1 MGKKRVRKLLSSFLI
16 VMLFTSFFQFSA
28 SAETNKGETVV
39 AKLNGRGF
47 KEVQNLGT
55 PATGAVVT
63 DAVFGKENGKDVVYT
78 TANGGLFNVID
89 VKNNTVLFNAQLGKV
104 NQVWTHII
112 APDGTVY
119 IAGLADKNAGELW
132 SYSPETKSVK
142 NLGIPDASHQFWS
155 STTDD
160 DGNVYIGTYKEKEG
174 KIFKY
179 DVSKQ
184 AFVDLGKVDV
194 EGDASYVRSLTYH
207 NGYLY
212 AGLGVT
218 GNVYRI
224 NTETLEKEKITK
236 NAPDILGTTV
246 EAMGF
251 AYDMEVAGKY
261 LVIRFSELSAIL
273 FYDLE
278 SQEWVEDTVIG
289 KIGDGSED
297 DYGAF
302 GYSQLAVNDN
312 KTYVINN
319 RHILEI
325 DVNTLETRETG
336 IRYPAGWRG
345 LAFVDFGEAS
355 SDLRLVTV
363 KRSGE
368 IMTVDLDEKK
378 IIDLPLAMNG
388 NLPLDLH
395 SLGLGPDG
403 NLYMTTYPGGPK
415 GARYNTKTGEIT
427 TYSQGQA
434 EGMVAGNGSDMYFG
448 IYSGA
453 SIQKMNTDTLEVKTL
468 FNLYDEYEQ
477 DRPYIMKFENDKLLI
492 GTIPYYQKLGG
503 TLTIYDPTTG
513 ERETHR
519 NIVQDQSIV
528 GLAYKDGKIYGSTTV
543 RGGLDIEPTA
553 KKAKMFVWDVKGKKK
568 ITEFEL
574 DLPELDTPPMISG
587 LTFDGEGLLWGA
599 VDGILFAMD
608 PDTYEIVKSKNLY
621 PNIKNRGMWRPV
633 HILFGEDG
641 LLYTDI
647 GGKLAV
653 VDPKSE
659 ELKHVSLID
668 NGPEVTFM
676 ELAYDAEGNQNIYF
690 IDGDKHYLKM
700 IPVIDGGKLPVDP
713 VYETVPV
720 SFQNP
725 GFEETVG
732 EDNRIPGWSSL
743 FSLSGNVSYGVTNE
757 RAKTGNYSLKIKDT
771 AQNET
776 VFVQSDPIPVSAG
789 VEYTATVEMYLED
802 GSASFFVRY
811 FDNAGK
817 QVGKDVDGVNIIHVR
832 GGHKQWQTVRA
843 TVEAPENAAYAKLF
857 AGASNFFTTSGAYY
871 DDFKLTYEREVVLDK
886 VVLSADS
893 AKVLQGE
900 KMGTE
905 LSILLTNGE
914 QVDLG
919 EIDAV
924 EWVSSSPQVATVDA
938 GKIMA
943 NNAGTTDI
951 QAIVTYQGEE
961 FTSNKLTVTVTVT
974 PATLTKQIRDL
985 FESNQ
990 IDHSLTKQLTNR
1002 LDQAQH
1008 HYDKGDVQQ
1017 AKKHLQDFIKHLNNS
1032 NASNEIK
1039 AMLTNNVNAIWE

>member
-1 MGKKRVRKLLSSFLI
+1 MEKKCFRKLFSSFLI
-16 VMLFTSFFQFSA
+16 VVLITSFFQFSA
-28 SAETNKGETVV
+28 SAETNKDETVV

-63 DAVFGKENGKDVVYT
+63 DAVFGKEDGKDVVYT

-119 IAGLADKNAGELW
+119 IAGLAESNAGQLW

-174 KIFKY
+174 KIFKF
-179 DVSKQ
+179 DVAKQ
-184 AFVDLGKVDV
+184 AFIDIGKVDV
-194 EGDASYVRSLTYH
+194 EGDSSYVRSLSYH
-207 NGYLY
+207 NGYVY

-246 EAMGF
+246 ETMGF

-261 LVIRFSELSAIL
+261 LVVRFSEVSAIL
-273 FYDLE
+273 FYDLDA
-278 SQEWVEDTVIG
+278 QEWVEDTVVG

-297 DYGAF
+297 DFGAF

-325 DVNTLETRETG
+325 DLNTLETKETG

-345 LAFVDFGEAS
+345 LAFVDFGEES
-355 SDLRLVTV
+355 TDLRLVTV

-368 IMTVDLDEKK
+368 IMTVDLDANK

-415 GARYNTKTGEIT
+415 GARYNTKTGEVT
-427 TYSQGQA
+427 TYSHGQA
-434 EGMVAGNGSDMYFG
+434 EGMAAGNGSDMYFG

-453 SIQKMNTDTLEVKTL
+453 SIQKMNTDTLEFKTL
-468 FNLYDEYEQ
+468 FNLYDDYEQ
-477 DRPYIMKFENDKLLI
+477 DRPYIMKFENNKLLI

-503 TLTIYDPTTG
+503 TLTIYDPIKG

-528 GLAYKDGKIYGSTTV
+528 GLSYRDGKIYGSTTV

-553 KKAKMFVWDVKGKKK
+553 KKAKMFVWDVEGKKK
-568 ITEFEL
+568 LTEFEL
-574 DLPELDTPPMISG
+574 DIPELDMPPMISG
-587 LTFDGEGLLWGA
+587 LTFDEDGLLWGA
-599 VDGILFAMD
+599 VDGILFAMN

-659 ELKHVSLID
+659 DLDHVSLIE
-668 NGPEVTFM
+668 NGPEVTFI
-676 ELAYDAEGNQNIYF
+676 ELAYDDKGNQNIYF
-690 IDGDKHYLKM
+690 VDGDKHFLKM
-700 IPVIDGGKLPVDP
+700 IPVIDGGKLPVEP

-720 SFQNP
+720 AFSNP

-732 EDNRIPGWSSL
+732 ENNRIPGWSSL
-743 FSLSGNVSYGVTNE
+743 FGITGNVSYAVTNE
-757 RAKTGNYSLKIKDT
+757 KVKTGNSALKIRDT

-776 VFVQSDPIPVSAG
+776 VFVQSDPIPVQTG
-789 VEYTATVEMYLED
+789 VEYTGTVELYLED
-802 GSASFFVRY
+802 GSASFFIRY
-811 FDNAGK
+811 FDESGK
-817 QVGKDVDGVNIIHVR
+817 QVGKDQDGVNIIHIR
-832 GGHKQWQTVRA
+832 GGHKQWQTVSA
-843 TVEAPENAAYAKLF
+843 TVQAPENAAYAKLF

-886 VVLSADS
+886 VVLTAEDTT
-893 AKVLQGE
+893 VLQGE
-900 KMGTE
+900 EME
-905 LSILLTNGE
+905 ASLSVLLTNGDA
-914 QVDLG
+914 VDLA
-919 EIDAV
+919 EVDV
-924 EWVSSSPQVATVDA
+924 EWVSSSPQVATIDN
-938 GKIMA
+938 GKIVGK
-943 NNAGTTDI
+943 NAGNTDI

-961 FTSNKLTVTVTVT
+961 FTSNKLTVTVTVNT
-974 PATLTKQIRDL
+974 ATLAKQVSEL
-985 FESNQ
+985 SESKQ
-990 IDHSLTKQLTNR
+990 IDHSLTQQLTSR
-1002 LDQAQH
+1002 LEQAQH
-1008 HYDKGDVQQ
+1008 HYDKGDLQQ
-1017 AKKHLQDFIKHLNNS
+1017 ATKHLEDFTKHLNNS
-1032 NASNEIK
+1032 NASDEIK
-1039 AMLTNNVNAIWE
+1039 AMLTNNVKAIWK

>member
-1 MGKKRVRKLLSSFLI
+1 MGKKRYRKLLSSFLI
-16 VMLFTSFFQFSA
+16 AMLITSFFQFSA
-28 SAETNKGETVV
+28 SAEANQEETVV

-104 NQVWTHII
+104 SQVWTHII

-119 IAGLADKNAGELW
+119 IAGLAEGNAGQLW
-132 SYSPETKSVK
+132 SYSPATKSVK

-179 DVSKQ
+179 DVTQQK
-184 AFVDLGKVDV
+184 FIDLGKVDA

-218 GNVYRI
+218 GSVYRI
-224 NTETLEKEKITK
+224 NTETLEKENITK
-236 NAPDILGTTV
+236 NVADITGKTL
-246 EAMGF
+246 EEMQF
-251 AYDMEVAGKY
+251 AYDMEVAGNY
-261 LVIRFSELSAIL
+261 LFVRFSGVSAIL
-273 FYDLE
+273 LYDLTT
-278 SQEWVEDTVIG
+278 QEWVDRVIG
-289 KIGDGSED
+289 GIKGDGSED
-297 DYGAF
+297 DFGAF
-302 GYSQLAVNDN
+302 GYSQLAVNDG
-312 KTYVINN
+312 KTYVINE
-319 RHILEI
+319 RHILEV

-345 LAFVDFGEAS
+345 SAFVDFGDNN

-368 IMTVDLDEKK
+368 IMTVDLDAQK

-388 NLPLDLH
+388 NLPLALH

-415 GARYNTKTGEIT
+415 GARYNTKTGEVT

-434 EGMVAGNGSDMYFG
+434 EGMIAGNGSDMYFG

-477 DRPYIMKFENDKLLI
+477 DRPYIMKFENEKLLI

-503 TLTIYDPTTG
+503 TLTIYDPITG
-513 ERETHR
+513 ARETHR

-528 GLAYKDGKIYGSTTV
+528 GLAYKDGKIYGSTTI

-553 KKAKMFVWDVKGKKK
+553 KKAKMFVWDVAGKKK

-574 DLPELDTPPMISG
+574 DFPELDAPPMISG
-587 LTFDGEGLLWGA
+587 LTFDEDGLLWGA
-599 VDGILFAMD
+599 VDGIIFAMN

-653 VDPKSE
+653 VDPKSDD
-659 ELKHVSLID
+659 LKHVSLIES
-668 NGPEVTFM
+668 GPEVSFI
-676 ELAYDAEGNQNIYF
+676 ELAYDNEGNQNIYF
-690 IDGDKHYLKM
+690 IDGDSHYLKM
-700 IPVIDGGKLPVDP
+700 IPVIDGGKLPVKP
-713 VYETVPV
+713 IFETVPV
-720 SFQNP
+720 SFENA
-725 GFEETVG
+725 GFEGTVG
-732 EDNRIPGWSSL
+732 ENNSIPGWSSL
-743 FSLSGNVSYGVTNE
+743 FSLSSNVSYGITNE
-757 RAKTGNYSLKIKDT
+757 KAKTGNNSLKIIDR

-776 VFVQSDPIPVSAG
+776 VFVVSDPIPVTAG
-789 VEYTATVEMYLED
+789 VEYTGTVEMYLED
-802 GSASFFVRY
+802 GSASFFIRY
-811 FDNAGK
+811 FDAAGK

-843 TVEAPENAAYAKLF
+843 TVTAPENAVSARLF
-857 AGASNFFTTSGAYY
+857 GGASNFFTTSGAYY
-871 DDFKLTYEREVVLDK
+871 DDFELTYEREVVLDK
-886 VVLSADS
+886 VVISAEDTL
-893 AKVLQGE
+893 LQGKE
-900 KMGTE
+900 MQTE
-905 LSILLTNGE
+905 LSILLMNGE
-914 QVDLG
+914 QVDLDKV
-919 EIDAV
+919 DAV
-924 EWVSSSPQVATVDA
+924 KWVSSAPQVATVEN
-938 GKIMA
+938 GKITGK
-943 NNAGTTDI
+943 NAGTTEI

-961 FTSNKLTVTVTVT
+961 YTSNAITVTVNVT
-974 PATLTKQIRDL
+974 TATLTKQIAEL
-985 FESNQ
+985 SESNQ
-990 IDHSLTKQLTNR
+990 IDHSLMKQLTNR

-1008 HYDKGDVQQ
+1008 HYDKGDAQQ
-1017 AKKHLQDFIKHLNNS
+1017 AKKHLEDFKKHLNNS
-1032 NASNEIK
+1032 SASNEIK
-1039 AMLTNNVNAIWE
+1039 EMLNNNVNAIWE

>member
-1 MGKKRVRKLLSSFLI
+1 MGKKRYRKLLASFLI
-16 VMLFTSFFQFSA
+16 VVMITSFFQFSA
-28 SAETNKGETVV
+28 SAATNNDETVV

-63 DAVFGKENGKDVVYT
+63 DAVFGKENGRDVVYT
-78 TANGGLFNVID
+78 TANGGLFNAID
-89 VKNNTVLFNAQLGKV
+89 VKSNKVLFNAQLGKV

-119 IAGLADKNAGELW
+119 IAGLAEGNAGELW
-132 SYSPETKSVK
+132 RYSPKTKSVK

-179 DVSKQ
+179 DVSKKE
-184 AFVDLGKVDV
+184 FVDLGKIDM

-246 EAMGF
+246 EGLGF

-261 LVIRFSELSAIL
+261 LVVRFSEVSAIL
-273 FYDLE
+273 FYDLKT
-278 SQEWVEDTVIG
+278 QEWVEDKVID

-302 GYSQLAVNDN
+302 GYSQLAVHDN

-319 RHILEI
+319 RHILEV
-325 DVNTLETRETG
+325 DLNTLETRETG
-336 IRYPAGWRG
+336 IAYPAAWRG
-345 LAFVDFGEAS
+345 SAFVDFGEDS
-355 SDLRLVTV
+355 TDLRLVTV
-363 KRSGE
+363 RRSGE
-368 IMTVDLDEKK
+368 IMTVDLDDNK

-395 SLGLGPDG
+395 SLGHGPDG

-415 GARYNTKTGEIT
+415 GARYNTKTGEVT
-427 TYSQGQA
+427 TYSHGQA

-453 SIQKMNTDTLEVKTL
+453 SIQKMNTDTLEIKTL

-503 TLTIYDPTTG
+503 TLTIYDPITG

-528 GLAYKDGKIYGSTTV
+528 GLAYKDGKIYGSTTI

-553 KKAKMFVWDVKGKKK
+553 KKAKMFVWDVEGKKK

-574 DLPELDTPPMISG
+574 DFPELDMPPMISG
-587 LTFDGEGLLWGA
+587 LTFDEDGLLWGA
-599 VDGILFAMD
+599 VDGILFAMN

-659 ELKHVSLID
+659 ELKHVSLIE
-668 NGPEVTFM
+668 NGPEVTFI
-676 ELAYDAEGNQNIYF
+676 ELAYDNEGNQNIYF
-690 IDGDKHYLKM
+690 VDGDKHYLKM

-720 SFQNP
+720 SFENQ
-725 GFEETVG
+725 GFEEKG
-732 EDNRIPGWSSL
+732 EGNNIPGWSSL
-743 FSLSGNVSYGVTNE
+743 FGLSGNVSYGVTDE
-757 RAKTGNYSLKIKDT
+757 KAKTGDYSLKIKDA

-776 VFVQSDPIPVSAG
+776 VFVQSDPIPVTAG
-789 VEYTATVEMYLED
+789 VEYTGTVEMYLED
-802 GSASFFVRY
+802 GSASFFIRY
-811 FDNAGK
+811 FDQAGK
-817 QVGKDVDGVNIIHVR
+817 QVGKDADGVNIIHVR
-832 GGHKQWQTVRA
+832 GGHKQWQTVSA
-843 TVEAPENAAYAKLF
+843 KVVAPENTAYARLF

-886 VVLSADS
+886 VFLSAEN
-893 AKVLQGE
+893 ATVLQGE
-900 KMGTE
+900 EMETD
-905 LSILLTNGE
+905 LSVLLINGDK
-914 QVDLG
+914 VDL
-919 EIDAV
+919 DDVDDV
-924 EWVSSSPQVATVDA
+924 EWVSNSPQVATVDN
-938 GKIMA
+938 GKIVGK
-943 NNAGTTDI
+943 NAGTTDI
-951 QAIVTYQGEE
+951 QAVVTYQGEE
-961 FTSNKLTVTVTVT
+961 YTSNELTVTVTVT
-974 PATLTKQIRDL
+974 TDTLAKQVSKLSEAKQI
-985 FESNQ
+985 N
-990 IDHSLTKQLTNR
+990 HSLTKQLTNR
-1002 LDQAQH
+1002 LNQAQH
-1008 HYDKGDVQQ
+1008 HYDKGRVEQ
-1017 AKKHLQDFIKHLNNS
+1017 AKKHLQDFIKHLDNS
-1032 NASNEIK
+1032 KASDEIK
-1039 AMLTNNVNAIWE
+1039 EMLTNNVNAIW